1 MWNFKRGEKMP
12 ETVKLPTGKI
22 KHDLVEIVGPENVAF
37 GRGERDRQYQL
48 QAPVIVF
55 PDEERKVEQ
64 ILGWASKH
72 RVRVVPQGGGTKD
85 AYGHLCDE
93 ADVILSLR
101 KMSGILNHSVGDLTV
116 TVLPGT
122 TLSEL
127 QQALGKEGQF
137 LPLDSAWGEQSTLG
151 GIVASNASGPK
162 RAMYGS
168 VRDYVIASRIC
179 YPDGTLIRT
188 GAKVVKN
195 VAGYDM
201 NKLFIGS
208 MGTLGVFTELTFKIR
223 PIPGYAGALAI
234 RSPELLKLRKLQEVL
249 LDSHLEPS
257 AVEWV
262 NRQLGARIFGRA
274 VDSPFLVV
282 SFEDVERSVQY
293 QLNWLFDACE
303 SLGVHVQ
310 ERITGH
316 KETQALLSVLR
327 EHLPNSNDI
336 PDDQFVVSVK
346 LLSMLADVPAVYE
359 VAQYAAE
366 EKGLILDF
374 HGGLYTGISR
384 ATVRADWGQQKEVLE
399 WLRAVEAFLNQID
412 GRSVIEVAP
421 HKIKMMLN
429 IWGAQAEDWHLM
441 REIKNKID
449 PLRILNPG
457 RFVGGI

>member
-1 MWNFKRGEKMP
+1 MP
-12 ETVKLPTGKI
+12 ETVKLTTEKM
-22 KHDLVEIVGPENVAF
+22 KHDLVGMVGSDNVAV
-37 GRGERDRQYQL
+37 GSVERERQYQL
-48 QAPVIVF
+48 QAPLVVF

-64 ILGWASKH
+64 ILGWASENH
-72 RVRVVPQGGGTKD
+72 VQIAPQGGGTKD
-85 AYGHLCDE
+85 ADGHPGDG

-101 KMSGILNHSVGDLTV
+101 NMSGVLQHSVGDLTV

-137 LPLDSAWGEQSTLG
+137 LPLDPAWGEQSTLG
-151 GIVASNASGPK
+151 GIISANASGPK

-168 VRDYVIASRIC
+168 ARDYLIASRIC

-201 NKLFIGS
+201 NKLLIGS

-223 PIPGYAGALAI
+223 PIPFYAGALAI
-234 RSPELLKLRKLQEVL
+234 HSTDLLKLRRLQEML
-249 LDSHLEPS
+249 LDSQLEPS

-262 NRQLGARIFGRA
+262 NSRLGSRLFGAA
-274 VDSPFLVV
+274 VKGPLLLI
-282 SFEDVERSVQY
+282 SFEDVERSVQF
-293 QLNWLFDACE
+293 QLNWLLNACD
-303 SLGVHVQ
+303 SLGVTVREQ
-310 ERITGH
+310 ISGYE
-316 KETQALLSVLR
+316 ETQVVLSGLR

-336 PDDQFVVSVK
+336 PDDKLVVSVK
-346 LLSMLADVPAVYE
+346 LLSMLAEVPAVYE
-359 VAQYAAE
+359 VAQNAADE
-366 EKGLILDF
+366 RGLPLDF

-384 ATVRADWGQQKEVLE
+384 ATVQADFGQQREVLE
-399 WLRAVEAFLNQID
+399 WLHTVESFLGVLN

-421 HKIKMMLN
+421 RSIKMKLN
-429 IWGAQAEDWHLM
+429 VWGAEAEDWKLM
-441 REIKNKID
+441 RGIKHKID
-449 PLRILNPG
+449 PKRILNPG